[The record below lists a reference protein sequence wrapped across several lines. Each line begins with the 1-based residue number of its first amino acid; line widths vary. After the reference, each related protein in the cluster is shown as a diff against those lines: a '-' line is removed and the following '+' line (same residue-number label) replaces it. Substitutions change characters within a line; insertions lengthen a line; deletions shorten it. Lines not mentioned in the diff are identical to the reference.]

1 MQVKKAAFLC
11 AMLVVLTTGAG
22 WAEDE
27 PKGYVCTFDTGTAWT
42 FDAGKFA
49 QKSPEPIKL
58 EIADVDLERQSA
70 KLVPDQGKAPGA
82 LKIVRAINANH
93 FLEVV
98 NEGFLNLTTVYDKDP
113 ASGAYPAVHSR
124 HFGVLGQP
132 VVAQY
137 AGTCSAK

>member
-1 MQVKKAAFLC
+1 MQVKKTAFLG
-11 AMLVVLTTGAG
+11 AVLVVLTTGAG

-27 PKGYVCTFDTGTAWT
+27 PKGYVCTFETGTAWT
-42 FDAGKFA
+42 YDAGKFA
-49 QKSPEPIKL
+49 QKAPEPIKL
-58 EIADVDLERQSA
+58 EIADVDLERQTA
-70 KLVPDQGKAPGA
+70 KLVPEAGKAPGA

-113 ASGAYPAVHSR
+113 ASGAYPAVQSR

>member
-1 MQVKKAAFLC
+1 MQVKKTAFLG
-11 AMLVVLTTGAG
+11 AVLVVLTTGAG
-22 WAEDE
+22 LAEDE
-27 PKGYVCTFDTGTAWT
+27 PKGYVCTFDPGTAWT

-58 EIADVDLERQSA
+58 EIAEVDLERQTA
-70 KLVPDQGKAPGA
+70 KLVADQGKAPGA